1 MPTQN
6 NILNL
11 PFSKIVKKECWQ
23 EVLQSDELPDN
34 ETSLNVKKSFIKH
47 DKSEL

>member
-11 PFSKIVKKECWQ
+11 PFSKIVKK
-23 EVLQSDELPDN
+23 
-34 ETSLNVKKSFIKH
+34 NVDKKFFKVMNCQIMKHQKIKCQKIFH
-47 DKSEL
+47 KT